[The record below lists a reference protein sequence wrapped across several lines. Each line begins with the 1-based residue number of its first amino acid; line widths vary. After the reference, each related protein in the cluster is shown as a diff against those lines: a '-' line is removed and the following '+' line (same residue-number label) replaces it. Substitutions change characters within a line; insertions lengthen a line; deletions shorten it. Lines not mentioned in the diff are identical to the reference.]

1 MFGTTMRASW
11 GLHESAATTTTGQQV
26 ERPYL
31 PLAEHV
37 HSFTANLRLTGGYPC
52 VDAGST
58 LRPFPALCACRNVF
72 PSRHS
77 EAQQGRQMK
86 ELLQN
91 VWIKAVFWILS
102 GVGLLERQSWG
113 RPFFL
118 LLAIISLI
126 NLSFGTVIE
135 VFTGW
140 GDIGQD

>member
-11 GLHESAATTTTGQQV
+11 GLHESAATTTTCQQV

-37 HSFTANLRLTGGYPC
+37 HSFTANPRLTGGYPC

-77 EAQQGRQMK
+77 EAARK
-86 ELLQN
+86 TN
-91 VWIKAVFWILS
+91 
-102 GVGLLERQSWG
+102 ERTSAECLDKSSVLD
-113 RPFFL
+113 P
-118 LLAIISLI
+118 
-126 NLSFGTVIE
+126 
-135 VFTGW
+135 
-140 GDIGQD
+140 